1 MKALSLAEVATVLQ
15 AKLPQEQEALLAT
28 RRVTGVATDSR
39 VVKPGDL
46 FFALRGDR
54 TDGHQYLQ
62 EVFAQGAVAA
72 VVEYVP
78 LGAEGMPLLRVPST
92 LHALGQLAHYYRLQ
106 MPALAIGV
114 SGSTGKT
121 STKEFIA
128 TALEAGYPNAV
139 HKNPGNYNTEI
150 GVPLTLFGLEPH
162 HRILVQEMAMRG
174 RGQIAYLAN
183 IVQPMIGVMTHI
195 GWSHVE
201 LLGSRQ
207 AIAEAESEVL
217 EALPPE
223 GLAILPRDDKFYEF
237 MRSRC
242 ACETIFTF
250 GRHPEANARLVET
263 RLQPD
268 STTGVV
274 ELRVPP
280 TGEWHGVEHAVVE
293 FTLPYLGEHLL
304 MNATCALLVATV
316 LGVPPDQAG
325 RALQYVQ
332 LPGMRMEVQPQPGGW
347 TLINDA
353 YNASPDSMIAALT
366 VLIRQAP
373 AKRRIAVLGDMKELG
388 TYSMRLH
395 WQLGRWL
402 ANQPLDYLLLV
413 GTDVLW
419 TAAAAK
425 EGGFPNQ
432 RLLHFESPLNAG
444 EWLWRN
450 VRQGDWVLLKGSRAV
465 GLERAVAQ
473 PPSSAPAENSST
485 ARPRTR

>member
-1 MKALSLAEVATVLQ
+1 MKALSLAEVAEVLQ
-15 AKLPQEQEALLAT
+15 AQLLFPPSEGISRT
-28 RRVTGVATDSR
+28 ITGVATDSR
-39 VVKPGDL
+39 VVQPGDL
-46 FFALRGDR
+46 FFALRGER

-62 EVFAQGAVAA
+62 DVFAQGAVAG

-78 LGAEGMPLLRVPST
+78 LGAEGFPLLKVPST
-92 LHALGQLAHYYRLQ
+92 LHALGRLAHYYRMQ
-106 MPALAIGV
+106 MPVLVIGV

-121 STKEFIA
+121 STKEMIA
-128 TALEAGYPNAV
+128 TALTARYPNAV
-139 HKNPGNYNTEI
+139 HKNPGNFNTEI

-162 HRILVQEMAMRG
+162 HRYLVQEVAMRG
-174 RGQIAYLAN
+174 RGQIAYLAE
-183 IVQPMIGVMTHI
+183 IIQPTVGVMTQI

-201 LLGSRQ
+201 LLGSRE
-207 AIAEAESEVL
+207 AIAEAESEL
-217 EALPPE
+217 LSALPEE

-242 ACETIFTF
+242 TCRHIATF
-250 GRHPEANARLVET
+250 GRHPEANARLVSAQ
-263 RLQPD
+263 LHPD
-268 STTGVV
+268 STSGVV
-274 ELRVPP
+274 EIRVPP
-280 TGEWHGVEHAVVE
+280 MGRWQGVEHAIVE
-293 FTLPYLGEHLL
+293 FTLPYLGDHLL
-304 MNATCALLVATV
+304 VNATCALLVATM
-316 LGVPPDQAG
+316 LGVPPHRAG
-325 RALQYVQ
+325 EALRYLQ

-347 TLINDA
+347 VLINDA

-373 AKRRIAVLGDMKELG
+373 AKRRIAILGDMKELG
-388 TYSMRLH
+388 AYSMRLH

-402 ANQPLDYLLLV
+402 AHQPLDYLLLV

-425 EGGFPNQ
+425 EGGFPSN
-432 RLLHFESPLNAG
+432 RILHFESPLNAG

-473 PPSSAPAENSST
+473 SST
-485 ARPRTR
+485 SPSVRSSLR